1 MEYVIGSLVT
11 IATVVIVNRVIVR
24 QLKTQETIP
33 TIKYTQSY
41 KYTILKPYMVDEGYY
56 RHTPKR
62 QSVDYQNRAYTK
74 VVIAENSAYWI
85 KDNNLY
91 TAKVVDGDVDSET
104 SHPVDTMNMTNLELT
119 KIMMIVETLRGDS
132 DNDNRSTRNKRF

>member
-11 IATVVIVNRVIVR
+11 IATVVIVNRVIIR
-24 QLKTQETIP
+24 QLKAQQAIP

-41 KYTILKPYMVDEGYY
+41 KYTVLKPYTIDEGYY
-56 RHTPKR
+56 RHSPKR

-74 VVIAENSAYWI
+74 VVISENSAYWI
-85 KDNNLY
+85 KDNNLF

-104 SHPVDTMNMTNLELT
+104 SHPVNTMNMTNLELT
-119 KIMMIVETLRGDS
+119 KIMMIVETLRGD
-132 DNDNRSTRNKRF
+132 DNDNRSTRNKEF